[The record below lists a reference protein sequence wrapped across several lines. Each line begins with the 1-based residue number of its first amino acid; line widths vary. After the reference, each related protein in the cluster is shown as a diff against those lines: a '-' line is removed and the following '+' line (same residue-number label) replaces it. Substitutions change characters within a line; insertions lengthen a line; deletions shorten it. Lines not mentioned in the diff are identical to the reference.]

1 MISRKVLMSVYSVAS
16 DCKLFMD
23 SSEYVKEEQNVVVT
37 HSENTVKFMLEMM
50 VSLNFDVKTT
60 SSVQDSNTVVEISLK
75 LAKIFL
81 ANDDGVKAE
90 KSLEFS
96 TDAMRKK
103 VVAAGREIAF

>member
-1 MISRKVLMSVYSVAS
+1 M
-16 DCKLFMD
+16 
-23 SSEYVKEEQNVVVT
+23 
-37 HSENTVKFMLEMM
+37 
-50 VSLNFDVKTT
+50 
-60 SSVQDSNTVVEISLK
+60 SLK